1 MLTIPI
7 TVATGESFSKLK
19 LIRTY
24 LWSSMTRDKIAEE
37 FNLSTEKGLLK
48 IGVESARKRFAD
60 PKLEKMF

>member
-24 LWSSMTRDKIAEE
+24 LWSSMTRDRLNSSAI
-37 FNLSTEKGLLK
+37 LSTEKGLLK